1 MKNLWLIRLKI
12 FFAFLLILVF
22 VLIVAFMFSV
32 FFSNIEITRQ
42 VLEKAFNSTVKKN
55 NIYEA
60 VLYVENKS
68 GDFSESFGYGGRD
81 TDTPMWTASVGK
93 LFTAACVLMLCEK
106 GSLSLDDKLSVYFD
120 EEQLSGL
127 HVYKGH
133 EYSFDI
139 TVYDLLFQTSG
150 LPGGSGILSDEDA
163 YFSFEHILREIKKIS
178 PVFPPNSEKKA
189 YYANVNFWIL
199 GEILEKITGIPLAD
213 VYQQM
218 IFIPLEMNNTYL
230 VSDENVYIPHFYNGS
245 EKLYRPKRIISSGA
259 AGGFVSTPK
268 DIMIFSKAFWEGRLF
283 DETFFEKI
291 SVYRKL
297 KPYPA
302 MVYYGGGYMRIPL
315 FPGKGEIIGHSG
327 ITGSFVFYYPQM
339 GLHFTGDFA
348 QLEKP
353 SAPFL
358 LLMHLVMIAR
368 Q

>member
-1 MKNLWLIRLKI
+1 MKNLWLIRFKKFSA
-12 FFAFLLILVF
+12 FFLILVF
-22 VLIVAFMFSV
+22 VLIIGFLFSV

-42 VLEKAFNSTVKKN
+42 VLEKAFNSTVKNK

-60 VLYVENKS
+60 VLYVEDKN

-93 LFTAACVLMLCEK
+93 LFTTACVLMFCEK
-106 GSLSLDDKLSVYFD
+106 EIISLDDKLSVYFN
-120 EEQLSGL
+120 EEQLRGL
-127 HVYKGH
+127 HIYKGH

-150 LPGGSGILSDEDA
+150 LPAGSGMLSDEDE
-163 YFSFEHILREIKKIS
+163 YFSFDQILSDIKTLT

-189 YYANVNFWIL
+189 YYANVNFWML
-199 GEILEKITGIPLAD
+199 GEILEKVTGMPLAD
-213 VYQQM
+213 VYKQM
-218 IFIPLEMNNTYL
+218 IFIPLEMNNTFL
-230 VSDENVYIPHFYNGS
+230 ASDENDSIPHFYNGS
-245 EKLYRPKRIISSGA
+245 EKLNRPKRIITSGA

-268 DIMIFSKAFWEGRLF
+268 DLMIFSKAFWEGRLF
-283 DETFFEKI
+283 DKTFFEKI

-302 MVYYGGGYMRIPL
+302 IVYYGGGFMRIPL

-327 ITGSFVFYYPQM
+327 ITGSFSFYYPQM
-339 GLHFTGDFA
+339 NLYFTGDFA

-358 LLMHLVMIAR
+358 LLLHLVMIAR